1 MKYKCLVVDDELA
14 IGQATSEYL
23 TMFDVPTAYVTDSAS
38 CLEFFKTNEAS
49 LLLLDIN
56 LGNESGFTLCKKLRE
71 TLDIPILFISA
82 RTDDDDVLTALNLG
96 GDDYIKKPYSLSILL
111 AKVKAVL
118 RRYESGTTTSADPQQ
133 FRFGSVVMDYRS
145 RRISVND
152 QPVHL
157 KELEYKLLC
166 YLVANKNRVLS
177 KDEIFQNVWKDSFT
191 GDGTLSVHIRH
202 LREKLEENPNNPT
215 YIKTI
220 WGTGYMFEVLE

>member
-38 CLEFFKTNEAS
+38 CLEFLKNHEVS

-82 RTDDDDVLTALNLG
+82 RADDDDVLTALNLG
-96 GDDYIKKPYSLSILL
+96 GDDYIKKPYTLSILL

-118 RRYESGTTTSADPQQ
+118 RRYENGTVSDDPQQ
-133 FRFGSVVMDYRS
+133 FCFGSVLLDYRS
-145 RRISVND
+145 HRVSVKG

-177 KDEIFQNVWKDSFT
+177 KDEIFQNVWKDAFT

-202 LREKLEENPNNPT
+202 LREKLEENPNNPI

-220 WGTGYMFEVLE
+220 WGTGYMFEVME